1 MVVVNC
7 TALSLMSFP
16 TVDLSSGR
24 STCCPKSEISLSI
37 HRCLALCHDSIGTGA
52 EGVGKHGMARNGIL
66 PAVPVQTSFQEP
78 PLIQN
83 RLRAIAAF
91 TSETWSL

>member
-16 TVDLSSGR
+16 TVTLSSDR

-37 HRCLALCHDSIGTGA
+37 PHCLALCHDSIGAGA
-52 EGVGKHGMARNGIL
+52 EGVSKPGMARNGIL
-66 PAVPVQTSFQEP
+66 PCCPGSNFLSGNASGSEPVAGDCCFH
-78 PLIQN
+78 L
-83 RLRAIAAF
+83 
-91 TSETWSL
+91 